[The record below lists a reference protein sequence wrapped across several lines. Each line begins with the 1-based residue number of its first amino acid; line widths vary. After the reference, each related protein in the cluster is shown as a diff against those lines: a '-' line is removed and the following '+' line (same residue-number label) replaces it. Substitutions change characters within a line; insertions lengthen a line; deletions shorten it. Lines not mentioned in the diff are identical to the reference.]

1 MANLLSSGI
10 IANNK
15 VPQKYV
21 LPPGR
26 RPALEGKI
34 DIPVVDLH
42 DKSNSVQHIMNAS
55 RDFGLFQVINHGI
68 SSELMNDAMKVFKEV
83 FNLAPE
89 ERSQINMKEDLNQVC
104 RMYSSSLNYDNEEFH
119 LWRDILRHS
128 CNPLEECIKYWPQKP
143 ENYREIVGAY
153 VIALKKMSMMILE
166 HISEGLGLE
175 PGYFANELSEGNVLT
190 INQYPPCPDP
200 SVTMGLPQHKDP
212 TLINTVQAT
221 PVDVPGL
228 QLLKDG
234 KWLEFEMAPN
244 AILVF
249 IGNQLEVISNGKLK
263 AAVHRAVTNATKA
276 RTTAVFFINPSMECM
291 VEPAKVVLEAE
302 NCAPLYKAFRYKEY
316 FDIHTGHDVDRS
328 AILENY
334 NFKIKY

>member
-1 MANLLSSGI
+1 M
-10 IANNK
+10 
-15 VPQKYV
+15 
-21 LPPGR
+21 
-26 RPALEGKI
+26 
-34 DIPVVDLH
+34 
-42 DKSNSVQHIMNAS
+42 
-55 RDFGLFQVINHGI
+55 F
-68 SSELMNDAMKVFKEV
+68 
-83 FNLAPE
+83 
-89 ERSQINMKEDLNQVC
+89 
-104 RMYSSSLNYDNEEFH
+104 
-119 LWRDILRHS
+119 
-128 CNPLEECIKYWPQKP
+128 
-143 ENYREIVGAY
+143 REIVGAY

-249 IGNQLEVISNGKLK
+249 IGNQLEVI
-263 AAVHRAVTNATKA
+263 
-276 RTTAVFFINPSMECM
+276 IN
-291 VEPAKVVLEAE
+291 
-302 NCAPLYKAFRYKEY
+302 
-316 FDIHTGHDVDRS
+316 
-328 AILENY
+328 
-334 NFKIKY
+334 